1 MSTLTYGNS
10 TFAPAAPE
18 AAKAQRKP
26 LWRRIVDAFIESQQ
40 RRADR
45 EIARFL
51 ASHGGLMTDEMEREI
66 MSRVVGK
73 GRAF

>member
-26 LWRRIVDAFIESQQ
+26 LWRRIVDAFMSPSSAGQTG
-40 RRADR
+40 RS
-45 EIARFL
+45 L
-51 ASHGGLMTDEMEREI
+51 AFWPATAGS
-66 MSRVVGK
+66 
-73 GRAF
+73 